1 MLENLEFNKETNK
14 YICPHCGKEYSKKGI
29 GSHIWRKH
37 SEEGQNF
44 NPNRVYHGNHGCSHK
59 AWNKGLTKETDDRVR
74 KGCETL
80 KENYKNN
87 IIKPSFFG
95 RKHSEETKKKIS
107 DSRKNFLLD
116 HPEKVPYKLNH
127 SSKQSYPEKFFE
139 KFLINHNIKYEKE
152 KYACGYWMDF
162 CFNEK
167 YYIEIDGEQH
177 YLPKSIEHDKIRTEK
192 LAENGYILLQ
202 RVRWK
207 FFKKLDKISKE
218 KYLKKLENCIIQC
231 FK

>member
-1 MLENLEFNKETNK
+1 MLENLKFNKETNK
-14 YICPHCGKEYSKKGI
+14 YICPHCGKEYAKNGI
-29 GSHIWRKH
+29 GNHIWRKH
-37 SEEGQNF
+37 TEEGQKF
-44 NPNRVYHGNHGCSHK
+44 DPNKGYQKGSRK
-59 AWNKGLTKETDDRVR
+59 AWNKGLTKETDERVR
-74 KGCETL
+74 KCGETFH
-80 KENYKNN
+80 KRFKSGEIKSWKN
-87 IIKPSFFG
+87 K
-95 RKHSEETKKKIS
+95 KHSEETKKKIS
-107 DSRKNFLLD
+107 ESRKNFLLN

-139 KFLINHNIKYEKE
+139 KFLIDHNIKYEKE

-218 KYLKKLENCIIQC
+218 EYLKKLENCIIQC